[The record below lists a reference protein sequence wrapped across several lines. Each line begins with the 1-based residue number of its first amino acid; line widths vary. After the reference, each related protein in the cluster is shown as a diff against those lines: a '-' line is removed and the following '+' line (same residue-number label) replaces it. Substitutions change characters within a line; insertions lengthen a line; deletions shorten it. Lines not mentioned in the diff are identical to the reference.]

1 MSATSVE
8 SVASVSTIEITY
20 AGMQST
26 MQTSMQSRRMRIG
39 DDESSGLAQKKSK
52 GKWRPASRCPV
63 LLEMAHCR
71 QSKEDK
77 LIIVPQKTELDKS
90 PQPSD
95 SPQPVRTEVAVE
107 NDRLSVYG
115 ALRAKKDNNEID
127 IVLERP
133 DSTNKDLSCKYLF
146 IYCLIYPK
154 QTNTLRTLQV
164 KIQNTTSTVT

>member
-1 MSATSVE
+1 MSATSIE
-8 SVASVSTIEITY
+8 SVASVSSTIEITY
-20 AGMQST
+20 AAMHK
-26 MQTSMQSRRMRIG
+26 SMQSRRMSIG

-77 LIIVPQKTELDKS
+77 LIIVPQHTELDKS

-95 SPQPVRTEVAVE
+95 SPQPVRTEVTVE

-127 IVLERP
+127 IVLELP
-133 DSTNKDLSCKYLF
+133 DSTSKDLSCK
-146 IYCLIYPK
+146 
-154 QTNTLRTLQV
+154 
-164 KIQNTTSTVT
+164 